1 MELDALTGN
10 RLNESPFDKTGEGKF
25 EADDLLVGTSEG
37 TVAAGGIKPAQ
48 GGIITTPTVV
58 KSKDDPTKEYK
69 YASSSTGAVIKTPES
84 VSKAKVGRITWRE
97 IIQ

>member
-1 MELDALTGN
+1 
-10 RLNESPFDKTGEGKF
+10 
-25 EADDLLVGTSEG
+25 
-37 TVAAGGIKPAQ
+37 
-48 GGIITTPTVV
+48 VV

-69 YASSSTGAVIKTPES
+69 YASSPTGAVIKTPES